1 MWKDFFFFPLSQR
14 IGIIVVICLIVLCSI
29 VNFCIPFFSSEDD
42 FQTHPNEMAAFEAFK
57 QSLVSLDSAR
67 HSKKFQT
74 YSRSDRSVY
83 EKSFRQPTSEVHL
96 FAFNPNT
103 LDSAGFVA
111 LGLKPYVI
119 SNILKYRRKGGQ
131 FRDSEAFGKVYG
143 LTEEQFA
150 DLAPYIQIPKADAL
164 HLEEESK
171 YATTVNPAPEIIV
184 ELNTAD
190 TTQLMQVKGIGR
202 GYARS
207 IVRFRQQ
214 AGGFTSVEQLREIY
228 GMTTENYRRIAPH
241 CTVDPAF
248 IRKIKVNTASIERL
262 RSHPYLNFYQAKQIY
277 ELRRKKGRLTSFQDI
292 EKLSEMNDSVLVK
305 IRPYLSFE

>member
-14 IGIIVVICLIVLCSI
+14 IGIVVIICLIVLCSI
-29 VNFCIPFFSSEDD
+29 VNFCIPFFSEDD
-42 FQTHPNEMAAFEAFK
+42 FQTHPDDIAAFETFK
-57 QSLVSLDSAR
+57 QSLVSLDSVR
-67 HSKKFQT
+67 NRKKHQT
-74 YSRSDRSVY
+74 YSRSDKSVY
-83 EKSFRQPTSEVHL
+83 KKSFGQSASEVHL
-96 FAFNPNT
+96 FAFDPNT

-164 HLEEESK
+164 HLEEEPE
-171 YATTVNPAPEIIV
+171 YAATLKPTVKVVV

-214 AGGFTSVEQLREIY
+214 TGGFTSVEQLREIY
-228 GMTTENYRRIAPH
+228 GMTAENYRCIAPH
-241 CTVDPAF
+241 CIVDPVS

-292 EKLSEMNDSVLVK
+292 EKLSEMNDSVLMK

>member
-14 IGIIVVICLIVLCSI
+14 IGIVLIICLIVLCSI

-42 FQTHPNEMAAFEAFK
+42 FETDPDDIAVFETFK

-67 HSKKFQT
+67 HSKKIQT
-74 YSRSDRSVY
+74 YPRSDKSVH
-83 EKSFRQPTSEVHL
+83 EKSFRQSASEIHL

-119 SNILKYRRKGGQ
+119 SNILKYRRKGGE

-150 DLAPYIQIPKADAL
+150 DLESYIQIPKADTL
-164 HLEEESK
+164 QLEEEPK
-171 YATTVNPAPEIIV
+171 YAITLEPAVKVVV

-190 TTQLMQVKGIGR
+190 TTQLMQVRGIGR

-214 AGGFTSVEQLREIY
+214 TGGFTSIEQLREIY
-228 GMTTENYRRIAPH
+228 GMTTENYQSIAPY
-241 CTVDPAF
+241 CTVDPAS
-248 IRKIKVNTASIERL
+248 IRKIKVNTASVERL
-262 RSHPYLNFYQAKQIY
+262 RAHPYLNFYQAKQIY
-277 ELRRKKGRLTSFQDI
+277 ELRRKKGKLTKIQDI
-292 EKLSEMNDSVLVK
+292 EKLSEMNDSVLMK
-305 IRPYLSFE
+305 IGPYLSFE